1 MKYECAS
8 QGSGRI
14 CPSRKKKEL
23 CTLRVWLSLA
33 QPNKGSPASR
43 LRLFFNFILVNP
55 VSFFLCE
62 WADMDGVKA
71 SVAVAKA
78 LHYGVEVGK
87 RNRICRTSSGR
98 RAREVSSGDTRA
110 RRGRG
115 GGGEARGNGEGGG
128 ELKASDASRTA
139 VCSTSRNVNCE
150 GER

>member
-1 MKYECAS
+1 
-8 QGSGRI
+8 
-14 CPSRKKKEL
+14 
-23 CTLRVWLSLA
+23 
-33 QPNKGSPASR
+33 
-43 LRLFFNFILVNP
+43 
-55 VSFFLCE
+55 
-62 WADMDGVKA
+62 MDGVKA

-98 RAREVSSGDTRA
+98 QARRVAGAGGELGRHTRA
-110 RRGRG
+110 ARRG